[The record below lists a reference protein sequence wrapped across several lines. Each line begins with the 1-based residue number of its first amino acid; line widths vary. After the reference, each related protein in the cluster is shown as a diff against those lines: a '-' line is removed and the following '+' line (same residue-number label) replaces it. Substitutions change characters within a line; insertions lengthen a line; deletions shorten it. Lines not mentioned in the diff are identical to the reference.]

1 MPPTAYIPYPME
13 LQTIYNGIF
22 VIGIAVLSHRITN
35 AIAIWMLFNPH
46 EPLKIGPWHLQGAL
60 PKNKARLAKA
70 IGRTVGEKLL
80 TPEDLAERLSAPPI
94 RDAFSRALEGGI
106 GRFLREDRGPLI
118 DLLTPEVRARLE
130 AALDELARRGGD
142 ALTTYAESPAF
153 EAKVAELL
161 PLVAEQFGS
170 IIADP
175 AAKEEVKKTLRDTLE
190 KSLPGLRL
198 HERLAAKL
206 VITEGAI
213 DRFLDSLNIAL
224 TRVPPTERLQRLT
237 PERRTALARKVADWL
252 VQFSRDK
259 GLAEEGIRSLAKT
272 LLDRPIGRPV
282 EWLGEENADALT
294 RAIVTESWAWVQSQV
309 PGVVTQLEIPAMVE
323 QKINS
328 LSTQKL
334 EELVRNVTERE
345 LRMIINMGYVL
356 GGVVGV
362 ITFVVTL
369 LIEGMK

>member
-1 MPPTAYIPYPME
+1 ME
-13 LQTIYNGIF
+13 LQTIYNGVF
-22 VIGIAVLSHRITN
+22 VIGVAVLSHRITN

-46 EPLKIGPWHLQGAL
+46 EPLQVGPWHLQGAL

-80 TPEDLAERLSAPPI
+80 TPEDLAQRLSAPPI
-94 RDAFSRALEGGI
+94 REAFARALEGGI

-130 AALDELARRGGD
+130 SALDELARRGGD
-142 ALTTYAESPAF
+142 ALTAYAGSPAF
-153 EAKVAELL
+153 EARVAELL

-170 IIADP
+170 ILSDP
-175 AAKEEVKKTLRDTLE
+175 AAKDQVKKALHETLQQ
-190 KSLPGLRL
+190 SLSGMRL

-206 VITEGAI
+206 VVTEGAI
-213 DRFLDSLNIAL
+213 DRFLDSLNAAL
-224 TRVPPTERLQRLT
+224 IRVPATERLERLD
-237 PERRTALARKVADWL
+237 PERRSALARRVAEWL
-252 VQFSRDK
+252 AQLSRDR
-259 GLAEEGIRSLAKT
+259 GLAEEGIRSLAKS
-272 LLDRPIGRPV
+272 LLDKPIGRPV

-294 RAIVTESWAWVQSQV
+294 RAIVTESWTWVQTQV
-309 PGVVTQLEIPAMVE
+309 PGVVAQLEIPAMVE
-323 QKINS
+323 QKINA

-334 EELVRNVTERE
+334 EELVRNVTEKE

-362 ITFVVTL
+362 VTWVVTL
-369 LIEGMK
+369 IISASR

>member
-1 MPPTAYIPYPME
+1 ME

-22 VIGIAVLSHRITN
+22 VVGVAVISHRITN

-46 EPLKIGPWHLQGAL
+46 EPVPIGPWRLQGAL

-94 RDAFSRALEGGI
+94 RDAFSRALGAGI

-142 ALTTYAESPAF
+142 ALTAYAGSPAF
-153 EAKVAELL
+153 ESRVAELL

-170 IIADP
+170 ILADP
-175 AAKEEVKKTLRDTLE
+175 AAKEEVKQALRETLQ
-190 KSLPGLRL
+190 KSLAGMRL

-206 VITEGAI
+206 VVTEGAI

-224 TRVPPTERLQRLT
+224 TRVPPAERLQHLD
-237 PERRTALARKVADWL
+237 PERRTALSRRVADWL
-252 VQFSRDK
+252 VQFSRDR
-259 GLAEEGIRSLAKT
+259 GLAEEGIRSLAKS

-294 RAIVTESWAWVQSQV
+294 EALVRESWAWVQTQV
-309 PGVVTQLEIPAMVE
+309 PGVVAQLEIPAMVE
-323 QKINS
+323 QKINA

-334 EELVRNVTERE
+334 EELVRNVTEKE

-362 ITFVVTL
+362 VTWVVTV
-369 LIEGMK
+369 LINSMQR

>member
-1 MPPTAYIPYPME
+1 ME
-13 LQTIYNGIF
+13 SQTILNGVF
-22 VIGIAVLSHRITN
+22 VVGVAVLSHRITN

-46 EPLKIGPWHLQGAL
+46 DPIKIGPWRLQGAL

-70 IGRTVGEKLL
+70 IGKTVGDKLL

-94 RDAFSRALEGGI
+94 REAFARALQGGI

-142 ALTTYAESPAF
+142 ALITYAQSPAF
-153 EAKVAELL
+153 EARVAGLL
-161 PLVAEQFGS
+161 PLVAEQFGT
-170 IIADP
+170 ILADP
-175 AAKEEVKKTLRDTLE
+175 SAKGEVKRMLRETLE
-190 KSLPGLRL
+190 KSFSGMRL

-206 VITEGAI
+206 VVTEGSI
-213 DRFLDSLNIAL
+213 DRFLDSLNAAL
-224 TRVPPTERLQRLT
+224 SAVPPEERLQRMG
-237 PERRTALARKVADWL
+237 PERRAALARRVADWL
-252 VQFSRDK
+252 GQFSRDR
-259 GLAEEGIRSLAKT
+259 GLAEEGIRSLAKA

-294 RAIVTESWAWVQSQV
+294 NAVVTESWAWVQSQV

-323 QKINS
+323 QKINT

-334 EELVRNVTERE
+334 EELVRNVTEKE

-362 ITFVVTL
+362 VTWGVTL
-369 LIEGMK
+369 VINSMNR

>member
-1 MPPTAYIPYPME
+1 MTRPTYIPYPME
-13 LQTIYNGIF
+13 LQSLYNGLF
-22 VIGIAVLSHRITN
+22 VVGIAILSHRITN
-35 AIAIWMLFNPH
+35 AIAITMLFNPH
-46 EPLKIGPWHLQGAL
+46 EPIKIGPWRLQGAL

-70 IGRTVGEKLL
+70 IGKTVGEKLL
-80 TPEDLAERLSAPPI
+80 TPEDLTERLSAPAI
-94 RDAFSRALEGGI
+94 RDAFARALEGGI

-130 AALDELARRGGD
+130 SALDELARRGGD
-142 ALTTYAESPAF
+142 ALTAYAGSPAF
-153 EAKVAELL
+153 ESKVAELL
-161 PLVAEQFGS
+161 PLIAEQLGS
-170 IIADP
+170 VLADP
-175 AAKEEVKKTLRDTLE
+175 AAKEEVKTALRDTLD
-190 KSLPGLRL
+190 KSLAGMRL

-206 VITEGAI
+206 VVTDGSI
-213 DRFLDSLNIAL
+213 DRFLDSLNVAL
-224 TRVPPTERLQRLT
+224 TNVPPAERLQRLG
-237 PERRTALARKVADWL
+237 PERRAALARRVADWL

-259 GLAEEGIRSLAKT
+259 GLAEEGIRSLAKA

-294 RAIVTESWAWVQSQV
+294 RALVTESWSWVQTQV
-309 PGVVTQLEIPAMVE
+309 PGVVAQLEIPAMVE

-334 EELVRNVTERE
+334 EELVRNVTEKE

-362 ITFVVTL
+362 VTWVVSVM
-369 LIEGMK
+369 ISSAK

>member
-1 MPPTAYIPYPME
+1 ME
-13 LQTIYNGIF
+13 LQTVLNGVF
-22 VIGIAVLSHRITN
+22 VIGVAVISHRITN

-46 EPLKIGPWHLQGAL
+46 EPLKIGPWQVQGAL
-60 PKNKARLAKA
+60 PKNKSRLAKA
-70 IGRTVGEKLL
+70 IGKAVGDKLL
-80 TPEDLAERLSAPPI
+80 TPADLAERLSAPPI
-94 RDAFSRALEGGI
+94 RDAFARALEGGI

-142 ALTTYAESPAF
+142 ALTSYASSPAF
-153 EAKVAELL
+153 EEKVAELL
-161 PLVAEQFGS
+161 PLVAEQFGTVL
-170 IIADP
+170 ADP
-175 AAKEEVKKTLRDTLE
+175 STKEEVKAALRGTLE
-190 KSLPGLRL
+190 KSLPAMRL

-206 VITEGAI
+206 VITESAI
-213 DRFLDSLNIAL
+213 DRFLDSLNVAL
-224 TRVPPTERLQRLT
+224 TRVPPTERLQRLS
-237 PERRTALARKVADWL
+237 PERRQALARRVADWL

-294 RAIVTESWAWVQSQV
+294 RAIVTESWAWVQAQV
-309 PGVVTQLEIPAMVE
+309 PGIVAQLEIPAMVE
-323 QKINS
+323 QKINA
-328 LSTQKL
+328 LSTEKL

-362 ITFVVTL
+362 ITWVMTL
-369 LIEGMK
+369 VINSMK

>member
-1 MPPTAYIPYPME
+1 ME
-13 LQTIYNGIF
+13 SQTLINGVF
-22 VIGIAVLSHRITN
+22 VVGVAVLSHRITN
-35 AIAIWMLFNPH
+35 AIAIKMLFNPH

-94 RDAFSRALEGGI
+94 REAFARALEGGI
-106 GRFLREDRGPLI
+106 GRFLREERGPLI

-130 AALDELARRGGD
+130 LALDELARRGGD
-142 ALTTYAESPAF
+142 ALTTYALSPDF
-153 EAKVAELL
+153 EARVAELL
-161 PLVAEQFGS
+161 PVIAEQFGTVLS
-170 IIADP
+170 DP
-175 AAKEEVKKTLRDTLE
+175 SAKEEVKHALRGTLE
-190 KSLPGLRL
+190 KSLPAMRL

-213 DRFLDSLNIAL
+213 DRFLESLNVAL
-224 TRVPPTERLQRLT
+224 TAVPPAERLARLS

-252 VQFSRDK
+252 VQFSRDR
-259 GLAEEGIRSLAKT
+259 GLAEEGIRSLAKA

-294 RAIVTESWAWVQSQV
+294 RAIVSESWAWVQTQV

-323 QKINS
+323 QKINA

-334 EELVRNVTERE
+334 EELVRNVTEKE
-345 LRMIINMGYVL
+345 LRLIINMGYVL

-362 ITFVVTL
+362 VTWVVTVM
-369 LIEGMK
+369 INSMK

>member
-1 MPPTAYIPYPME
+1 ME
-13 LQTIYNGIF
+13 LQTLLNGLF
-22 VIGIAVLSHRITN
+22 VVGVAILSHRITN

-46 EPLKIGPWHLQGAL
+46 EPIKLGPWRLQGAL

-70 IGRTVGEKLL
+70 IGKTVGDKLL

-94 RDAFSRALEGGI
+94 REAFARALQGGI

-142 ALTTYAESPAF
+142 ALLTYAESPAF
-153 EAKVAELL
+153 EARVAGLL
-161 PLVAEQFGS
+161 PLVAEQFGTILS
-170 IIADP
+170 DP
-175 AAKEEVKKTLRDTLE
+175 SAKGEVKRVLRETLE
-190 KSLPGLRL
+190 KSFSGMRL

-206 VITEGAI
+206 VVTEGSL
-213 DRFLDSLNIAL
+213 DRFLDSLNAAL
-224 TRVPPTERLQRLT
+224 SAVPPEERLQRMG
-237 PERRTALARKVADWL
+237 PERRAALARRVADWL
-252 VQFSRDK
+252 VQFSRDR
-259 GLAEEGIRSLAKT
+259 GLAEEGIRSLAKA

-294 RAIVTESWAWVQSQV
+294 NAVVSESWAWVQSQV

-323 QKINS
+323 QKINT

-334 EELVRNVTERE
+334 EELVRNVTEKE

-362 ITFVVTL
+362 VTWAVTL
-369 LIEGMK
+369 IINSMNR